1 MTDGKDLTSPQIP
14 YWLVC
19 LGLIVIGIGAT
30 IWGDPW
36 EPIRDVAKVLGPGI
50 FTAGILGSLLALFFR
65 YEFALDRSGGQS
77 PSPPQVAAS
86 STPPPAG
93 PPRPGAG

>member
-1 MTDGKDLTSPQIP
+1 MKDDKGLTSPQIP
-14 YWLVC
+14 YWLAC

-77 PSPPQVAAS
+77 PSPPQVAWQGRHPFAS
-86 STPPPAG
+86 NPA
-93 PPRPGAG
+93 